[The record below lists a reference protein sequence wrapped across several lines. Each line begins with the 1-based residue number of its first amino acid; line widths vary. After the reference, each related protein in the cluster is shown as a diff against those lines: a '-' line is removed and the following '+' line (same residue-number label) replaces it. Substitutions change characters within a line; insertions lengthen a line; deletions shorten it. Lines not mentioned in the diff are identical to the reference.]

1 MEKFYLSEA
10 THVVYK
16 SENSS
21 DKQMYLIIA
30 QKNPKKTTS

>member
-30 QKNPKKTTS
+30 QKKNKTTS